1 MEILGGPLFA
11 VAGAGESHG
20 PAITSIVF
28 GCPPGLKISRQQV
41 QKYLDRRRPGSNK
54 HGTPR
59 HEDDR
64 VVFLSGLYDGENLDR
79 LLSGPE
85 IRIQGEDKATSTPS
99 YEEGYT
105 TGEPI
110 AAIVLSAAK
119 KSGDYAQFA
128 GPTGEVRPGHT
139 DLVKYHQSQGFVDIR
154 GGGRSSY
161 RSTIS
166 DVIGG
171 SIARIFLEEH
181 FGTVILSSIC
191 QVGSLKASISLADHV
206 EGLVRRR
213 GEEVDRSAKRSFVGE
228 SGSLEAGENNQQ
240 STVNSLP
247 SVAVTGRQSSI
258 PIPVVELR
266 RVEEILENAEIHTL
280 DTEFAHTAGQLIKE
294 TRIQGDSIG
303 AAIEVVA
310 VNVPPLVGE
319 PLYQSLKVRLMGA
332 LGGLHAV
339 QSCEIGSGAEVVARH
354 GSENNDPIR
363 RTGYQTNHQGGMI
376 GGITTGMPIVCRV
389 GFKPTSTIVKPQ
401 LSVRKNLEEIDFE
414 LKKGRHDPC
423 VGVRAGVTLES
434 RLAIELMNAVLMHQA
449 QCLDRDNFN
458 LF

>member
-20 PAITSIVF
+20 PAVATIVF
-28 GCPPGLKISRQQV
+28 GCPPGLKLARRQIQH
-41 QKYLDRRRPGSNK
+41 YLDRRRPGSNK

-59 HEDDR
+59 HEADQ
-64 VVFLSGLYDGENLDR
+64 VILLSGLYDEDLER
-79 LLSGPE
+79 LLAGPE
-85 IRIQGEDKATSTPS
+85 IRIEVDGQETQTQA

-110 AAIVLSAAK
+110 SAIVLSTSK
-119 KSGDYAQFA
+119 KSQDYAQFA
-128 GPTGEVRPGHT
+128 GPSGEVRPGHT
-139 DLVKYHQSQGFVDIR
+139 DLVKYHKSKGFVDIR

-171 SIARIFLEEH
+171 SIARIFLVEH
-181 FGTVILSSIC
+181 FQTAILSSIC
-191 QVGSLKASISLADHV
+191 QVGPLQASMSLATHF
-206 EGLVRRR
+206 EQLMRQSQSQQIPL
-213 GEEVDRSAKRSFVGE
+213 EEVH
-228 SGSLEAGENNQQ
+228 
-240 STVNSLP
+240 
-247 SVAVTGRQSSI
+247 
-258 PIPVVELR
+258 
-266 RVEEILENAEIHTL
+266 RVEETMAAAEIYSIDL
-280 DTEFAHTAGQLIKE
+280 AFAREAGQLIKE
-294 TRIQGDSIG
+294 TRIEGDSLG
-303 AAIEVVA
+303 AALEVVA
-310 VNVPPLVGE
+310 LNVPPLIGE
-319 PLYQSLKVRLMGA
+319 PLYQSLKVRLMGV

-339 QSCEIGSGAEVVARH
+339 QACEIGSGVAVAARR
-354 GSENNDPIR
+354 GSQNNDPIR
-363 RTGYQTNHQGGMI
+363 RSGYQTNHQGGLV
-376 GGITTGMPIVCRV
+376 GGVTTGLPIVCRV
-389 GFKPTSTIVKPQ
+389 SFKPTSTIVKPQ

-449 QCLDRDNFN
+449 QCLDTENFK

>member
-20 PAITSIVF
+20 PAITTIVF
-28 GCPPGLKISRQQV
+28 GCPPGLRISRRQV

-59 HEDDR
+59 HEDDT
-64 VVFLSGLYDGENLDR
+64 VIFLSGLYNEADLDQ
-79 LLSGPE
+79 LLSGPD
-85 IRIQGEDKATSTPS
+85 IRIEAEGNQTWTRS
-99 YEEGYT
+99 YEAGYT

-110 AAIVLSAAK
+110 AAIVLSAAR

-128 GPTGEVRPGHT
+128 GPAGEVRPGHT
-139 DLVKYHQSQGFVDIR
+139 DLVKYHQSKGFVDIR

-191 QVGSLKASISLADHV
+191 QVGPLKASVSLAAHFDELTRRGGEEARRRSAEEQGVAGRSMRDGQAEENSQSHIPHPTSHISL
-206 EGLVRRR
+206 
-213 GEEVDRSAKRSFVGE
+213 
-228 SGSLEAGENNQQ
+228 
-240 STVNSLP
+240 
-247 SVAVTGRQSSI
+247 
-258 PIPVVELR
+258 
-266 RVEEILENAEIHTL
+266 EEIRQVEATLENTEIHTL
-280 DTEFAHTAGQLIKE
+280 DTDFAREAGQLIKE
-294 TRIQGDSIG
+294 TRIQGDSLG

-310 VNVPPLVGE
+310 VNVPPLAGE

-339 QSCEIGSGAEVVARH
+339 QSCEIGSGAEVAARR

-363 RTGYQTNHQGGMI
+363 RSGYQTNHQGGLI

-389 GFKPTSTIVKPQ
+389 SFKPTSTIAKPQ

-414 LKKGRHDPC
+414 LKRGRHDPC

-434 RLAIELMNAVLMHQA
+434 RLAIELLNAVLMHQA
-449 QCLDRDNFN
+449 QAVDVVNFK